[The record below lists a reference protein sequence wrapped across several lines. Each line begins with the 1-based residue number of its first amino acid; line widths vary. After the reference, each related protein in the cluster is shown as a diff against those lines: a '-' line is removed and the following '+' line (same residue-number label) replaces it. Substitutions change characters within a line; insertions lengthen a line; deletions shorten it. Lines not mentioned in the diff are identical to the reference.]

1 MANFIVMK
9 MLYTFFIVLVSL
21 QVNAAAPTLPASNL
35 YFAQVDGGY
44 FNIGWTPGNGAKR
57 IIVCKAGSPVSF
69 VPQNG
74 IDYTAN
80 TAFGSGQQPVTG
92 EFVVYN
98 SAFTSFYL
106 TGLSPATQ
114 YYFAVFEYNGTG
126 AGTEYL
132 TSSYLTANAATSA
145 APSLQVS
152 NAVFSNIT
160 TNSVN
165 INWTSGNGLR
175 RMLVAREGAPV
186 NAEPANSQ
194 PYAGNSIFG
203 SGASIGSGN
212 YSVYS
217 STGTSTTVTNLK
229 QGTQYFF
236 SFYEYNGSGQPQ
248 YLLPAYTSSIVTRS
262 VPTVPA
268 SGLVI
273 TKTDGKAL
281 TLGWI
286 NGNGQRRIVMARKG
300 SAVTSLPVDGVAY
313 TANAVFGSGSQL
325 AADEFV
331 VYNDNF
337 NAATVTGLDP
347 ASNYYFRVFEYDGTG
362 SNTAYLS
369 ASFASVNGNTASTP
383 ASQASGLM
391 VSNAAATSLNLAFT
405 AGSGRARLLVARK
418 NAVVNALP
426 QDFTV
431 YTASTDFGNGQDLGN
446 GNFVVGSTT
455 DAFAAVQNLQPNT
468 SYHFAVFEFNGFNQ
482 PLYLA
487 PAAVFSAATLAA
499 LPVKLVEWKATVVN
513 TAVHLQWT
521 SSTEINSSFFDVER
535 SADGIHFISIARVP
549 AAGSSNGDIAY
560 SREDVNPLPGK
571 SFYRLKMVDKD
582 GHTEY
587 TAVLTVNNSSKMAAR
602 IARNPVQGQLQI
614 VNVPAANA
622 NQPWQIV
629 SAAGQPVK
637 RGRLQT
643 GTLQVDVAALP
654 AGTYWLQLYNGQQ
667 HAQVLP
673 FVKQ

>member
-1 MANFIVMK
+1 MF
-9 MLYTFFIVLVSL
+9 YTFFILLVSL
-21 QVNAAAPTLPASNL
+21 QLHAAAPTLPASNL

-44 FNIGWTPGNGAKR
+44 FNLGWTPGNGAKR

-80 TAFGSGQQPVTG
+80 TVFGSGQQPVPG

-114 YYFAVFEYNGTG
+114 YYFAVFEFNGSGVT
-126 AGTEYL
+126 TEYL
-132 TSSYLTANAATSA
+132 TSSYLTASAATSA
-145 APSLQVS
+145 SPSAQVS

-165 INWTSGNGLR
+165 VSWTSGNGMR
-175 RMLVAREGAPV
+175 RMVVVREGAPV
-186 NAEPANSQ
+186 NTAPVNSQ
-194 PYAGNSIFG
+194 QYAGNSIFG
-203 SGASIGSGN
+203 SGASIGIGN

-217 STGTSTTVTNLK
+217 STGSSTPVTNLK

-248 YLLPAYTSSIVTRS
+248 YLLPAYNSSVVTRS
-262 VPTVPA
+262 VPTIAA

-281 TLGWI
+281 TLGWT
-286 NGNGQRRIVMARKG
+286 NGNGQRRIVVARKAA
-300 SAVTSLPVDGVAY
+300 AVTSLPVDGTAY
-313 TANAVFGSGSQL
+313 TANAAFGSGTQL
-325 AADEFV
+325 AAGEFV

-337 NAATVTGLDP
+337 NTTTITGLDP

-362 SNTAYLS
+362 SNTAYLT
-369 ASFASVNGNTASTP
+369 AAFASVNGNTASTP
-383 ASQASGLM
+383 ALQASGLL

-418 NAVVNALP
+418 NAAVNAVP

-431 YTASTDFGNGQDLGN
+431 YTSSSDFGNGQDLGN
-446 GNFVVGSTT
+446 GNFVVGSTAE
-455 DAFAAVQNLQPNT
+455 AFAAVQNLQPNT

-487 PAAVFSAATLAA
+487 PAAVFSASTLAA
-499 LPVKLVEWKATVVN
+499 LPVKLTEWKATMVN

-521 SSTEINSSFFDVER
+521 SSIEVNSGFFEIER
-535 SADGIHFISIARVP
+535 SADGIHFSSIYRVT
-549 AAGSSNGDIAY
+549 AAGSSSADIAY
-560 SREDVNPLPGK
+560 SSDDAHPLPGK
-571 SFYRLKMVDKD
+571 SFYRLKIVDKD

-587 TAVLTVNNSSKMAAR
+587 AAVLTVSNSFKTAAS
-602 IARNPVQGQLQI
+602 IVCNPVHGQLQI
-614 VNVPAANA
+614 TNVSTASSL
-622 NQPWQIV
+622 QLWQIV
-629 SAAGQPVK
+629 SAAGQSVK
-637 RGRLQT
+637 SGRQQA
-643 GTLQVDVAALP
+643 GSMRVDVAALP

-667 HAQVLP
+667 HPQIIP